1 MRLRR
6 AQGLIKLVMIGA
18 AFCAAAAGAVLAFL
32 WSRPA
37 VTITHVIEGPVV
49 QAFYATGTV
58 QPRREYPINSN
69 VAGIVEKVLVDKGNA
84 VKVGQ
89 PLAVVTD
96 SALVYAAD
104 RTKADL
110 DQKRDLADENSSP
123 VLAEFDAKI
132 RASQENLEVAVDQE
146 KRLKDLADRNA
157 ASRTDHDKSFEHMK
171 ELWSEVQSLKAQRA
185 ARLRGLQADLQIAQ
199 AAHKTA
205 LWNLD
210 QQTLKSPID
219 GVVLDRPVSLGTRL
233 EINGHAM
240 QIADVR
246 PGNLVMRAA
255 VDEENI
261 AFPQVKAG
269 QVVKMT
275 LYSFP
280 GRTFQG
286 KVSEIY
292 PKADASRRTFE
303 VDVTFDSSDESL
315 RAGMTGELAF
325 ILEDRPRSLIVPA
338 QAVQAGAVW
347 TVRDGRLV
355 KSDARLGI
363 RSIERV
369 EVASGMQIGDTVVIS
384 PVGGLKEGQAVRVGS
399 TIDPKIAADLNKP
412 KEAEVFKA
420 FQ

>member
-1 MRLRR
+1 M
-6 AQGLIKLVMIGA
+6 VVIGA
-18 AFCAAAAGAVLAFL
+18 AVCSAGAGAVFAFL

-37 VTITHVIEGPVV
+37 VAVTRVIEGPVV

-69 VAGIVEKVLVDKGNA
+69 VAGVVEKVLVDKGDPVRA
-84 VKVGQ
+84 GQ
-89 PLAVVTD
+89 PVAVVTD

-104 RTKADL
+104 RAKADL
-110 DQKRDLADENSSP
+110 DQKRDLADDNSP

-132 RASQENLEVAVDQE
+132 KASQANLEVASDQE
-146 KRLKDLADRNA
+146 RRLKDLADRNA
-157 ASRTDHDKSFEHMK
+157 ASRTDHDKAFEHMK
-171 ELWSEVQSLKAQRA
+171 ELWSEVESLKAQRA
-185 ARLRGLQADLQIAQ
+185 ARLRGLRADLQIAQ
-199 AAHKTA
+199 AAYKTA

-210 QQTLKSPID
+210 QQTLRSPID
-219 GVVLDRPVSLGTRL
+219 GVVLDRPVSPGTRL

-303 VDVTFDSSDESL
+303 VDVVFDSSDQPL

-325 ILEDRPRSLIVPA
+325 ILEERPRSLIVPA
-338 QAVQAGAVW
+338 QAVQAGGVW
-347 TVRDGRLV
+347 TVRDGRLA
-355 KSDARLGI
+355 KTEARLGI

-369 EVASGMQIGDTVVIS
+369 EVDSGMQVGDTVVIS
-384 PVGGLKEGQAVRVGS
+384 PIGGLKEGQSVRIGS
-399 TIDPKIAADLNKP
+399 TVDPKIAADINKP
-412 KEAEVFKA
+412 RETEVFKA